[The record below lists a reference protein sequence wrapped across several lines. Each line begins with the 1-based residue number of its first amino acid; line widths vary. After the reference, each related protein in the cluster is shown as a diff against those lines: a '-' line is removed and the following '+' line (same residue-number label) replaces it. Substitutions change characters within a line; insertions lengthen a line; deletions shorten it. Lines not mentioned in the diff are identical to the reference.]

1 MKYPR
6 RLLLLEDAPDD
17 AELLRRHISAEWPA
31 CEVVT
36 ARARADFEQALRR
49 GPFDLILSDY
59 VLPAFGG
66 LAALGLAR
74 QICAEVPFL
83 FVSGAIGDEV
93 AVESLKAGATDYVLK
108 DRLVRLVPAIQR
120 ALKEAEEHALRT
132 KMSEQLRLSEEQ
144 YRDLF
149 ENATDLIQSV
159 SPEGIFRYV
168 NRAWR
173 ETLGY
178 SDASLPKLNFFEV
191 LHPGCHAEYR
201 ERLRTATVAG
211 ASSF

>member
-93 AVESLKAGATDYVLK
+93 AV
-108 DRLVRLVPAIQR
+108 
-120 ALKEAEEHALRT
+120 LR
-132 KMSEQLRLSEEQ
+132 R
-144 YRDLF
+144 
-149 ENATDLIQSV
+149 
-159 SPEGIFRYV
+159 P
-168 NRAWR
+168 
-173 ETLGY
+173 
-178 SDASLPKLNFFEV
+178 
-191 LHPGCHAEYR
+191 
-201 ERLRTATVAG
+201 TVAG
-211 ASSF
+211 WAGSPRVRGGRAGLHRRRTACPA